1 MNAMQLMSVN
11 LTTCQ
16 MLPWRGHE
24 RLALVEGGG
33 RLALHAALCRLIA
46 ALGDLT
52 VRDDG
57 ALRVL
62 FRIRLFGQGVFFDL
76 FLRLYG
82 ASLFVSD
89 IFLPRY
95 VYRYIFE
102 LRGGLCQ

>member
-11 LTTCQ
+11 LTIC
-16 MLPWRGHE
+16 HE

-57 ALRVL
+57 ALRIL

-82 ASLFVSD
+82 GVFVCVGHIPPPD
-89 IFLPRY
+89 TFIGTF
-95 VYRYIFE
+95 
-102 LRGGLCQ
+102 